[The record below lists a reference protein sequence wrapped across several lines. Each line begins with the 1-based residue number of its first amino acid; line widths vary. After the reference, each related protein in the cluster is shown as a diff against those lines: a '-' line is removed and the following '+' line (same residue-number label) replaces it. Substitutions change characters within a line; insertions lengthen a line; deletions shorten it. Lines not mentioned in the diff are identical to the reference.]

1 MGDARIWGHWNSSLD
16 MHLNYLRPVNI
27 QSKGMFS
34 VFLHLNSLQG
44 APCQVALGVGWGG
57 CRAWWRQHFMFT
69 GMAGQHSL
77 SIPLWFWKHT
87 SLVQHSGWIISRHFV
102 QYVQGTFGGRCFAW
116 HWGCKSQSVVE
127 YVTDSWE
134 THKRHTKYNYKG
146 HHSFNRFIKHQ
157 ALCWRYSSEQNTQKS
172 VPSGSLRWCNG
183 RPTTFY
189 LNNKGILLVGVFV
202 WVPQKNR
209 TNKIGCVYIH

>member
-1 MGDARIWGHWNSSLD
+1 

-34 VFLHLNSLQG
+34 VFLHLNSPQG
-44 APCQVALGVGWGG
+44 APSQEAWGVGWGG
-57 CRAWWRQHFMFT
+57 CRAWWQQHFMFT

-102 QYVQGTFGGRCFAW
+102 QYVLGTFGGRYFAW
-116 HWGCKSQSVVE
+116 HWGCRGQSVVE

-146 HHSFNRFIKHQ
+146 HHSSTCLLSTKHC
-157 ALCWRYSSEQNTQKS
+157 AEDTAMKKTHKNLCLQE
-172 VPSGSLRWCNG
+172 
-183 RPTTFY
+183 
-189 LNNKGILLVGVFV
+189 
-202 WVPQKNR
+202 
-209 TNKIGCVYIH
+209 VYVDVMGDQQLFP